1 MLGKRVKISHKRVTI
16 LRDYPNSLYYNAFDF
31 SIQAGGYNSFHEMRS
46 IKLPTLFYPNLNT
59 GMDDQKSR
67 CLISVD
73 EGWGIVNTN
82 RNVAN
87 ISKDINKLLK
97 LERTADNNLN
107 LVKNGTEAIVSRI
120 S

>member
-1 MLGKRVKISHKRVTI
+1 MLGERVKISNKRVTI
-16 LRDYPNSLYYNAFDF
+16 LRDYPNSLYFNAFDY

-46 IKLPTLFYPNLNT
+46 MKLPTLFYPNLNT

-82 RNVAN
+82 RNREN
-87 ISKDINKLLK
+87 IAKDIKKLLK
-97 LERTADNNLN
+97 LERNADSKLGT
-107 LVKNGTEAIVSRI
+107 VKNGTVAIVERI
-120 S
+120 A